1 MNMSLKKETLAGL
14 EINLRTGLYQ
24 IRENK
29 FTYDFEFDMLANLKN
44 YLRFQKSNNRGSIA
58 AWYKSLKGTERRRVI
73 INAGFE
79 N

>member
-1 MNMSLKKETLAGL
+1 M
-14 EINLRTGLYQ
+14 YQ

-29 FTYDFEFDMLANLKN
+29 ITYDFEFDMLVNLKS
-44 YLRFQKSNNRGSIA
+44 YLRIDPAGKYGSISL
-58 AWYKSLKGTERRRVI
+58 WYKGLNSIERRRVI

>member
-1 MNMSLKKETLAGL
+1 MSYKKEKIAGL
-14 EINLRTGLYQ
+14 EINLRTGMYQ

-29 FTYDFEFDMLANLKN
+29 ITYDFEFDMLVNLKS
-44 YLRFQKSNNRGSIA
+44 YLRVDPSGKYGSIS
-58 AWYKSLKGTERRRVI
+58 AWYKSLNSFERRRVI

>member
-1 MNMSLKKETLAGL
+1 MSDKKEKIDGL
-14 EINLRTGLYQ
+14 EVNLRTGLYQ

-29 FTYDFEFDMLANLKN
+29 ITYDFEFDMLVNLKN
-44 YLRFQKSNNRGSIA
+44 YLRIVTSNEHNCISN
-58 AWYKSLKGTERRRVI
+58 WYKSLSRINRRRVI

>member
-1 MNMSLKKETLAGL
+1 MSFKKEKMASL
-14 EINLRTGLYQ
+14 EINLRTGFYQ

-29 FTYDFEFDMLANLKN
+29 VTYDFEFDLLTSLKN
-44 YLRFQKSNNRGSIA
+44 FLRFDKSGRPDTIS
-58 AWYKSLKGTERRRVI
+58 AWYKSLNSANRRRVI

>member
-1 MNMSLKKETLAGL
+1 MSLKKEKLAGL

-29 FTYDFEFDMLANLKN
+29 FTYDFEFDVLANLKS
-44 YLRFQKSNNRGSIA
+44 YLRFEKSANRGSIA
-58 AWYKSLKGTERRRVI
+58 AWYKSLSSAERRRVI

>member
-1 MNMSLKKETLAGL
+1 MSLKKERLAGL

-29 FTYDFEFDMLANLKN
+29 FTYDFEFDMLVNLKS
-44 YLRFQKSNNRGSIA
+44 YLRFEKTRQPGSIA
-58 AWYKSLKGTERRRVI
+58 AWYKSLNSIDRRRVI

>member
-1 MNMSLKKETLAGL
+1 MSIKKEKMAGL
-14 EINLRTGLYQ
+14 EINLRTGFYQ

-29 FTYDFEFDMLANLKN
+29 ITYDFEFDMLISLKN
-44 YLRFQKSNNRGSIA
+44 FLRFDKSDKPASIA
-58 AWYKSLKGTERRRVI
+58 AWYKSLSNVDRRRVI

>member
-1 MNMSLKKETLAGL
+1 MKIKEEKIAGL

-24 IRENK
+24 IRENRV
-29 FTYDFEFDMLANLKN
+29 TYDFEFDMLTSLKKF
-44 YLRFQKSNNRGSIA
+44 LQLEKSVQRASIA
-58 AWYKSLKGTERRRVI
+58 AWYKSLTRSSRRRVI